1 MANEHFAAALRNL
14 GGIHSIP
21 KPTPKPKTG
30 AGKNDE
36 SGSSR
41 QEATGGESS
50 AAMEKVALGGTE
62 EVVEAGSQE
71 LVTRG
76 RKRKQVSA
84 QKAPAKVPKVGR
96 GKGVLLDSDSDSDD
110 EDDDGE
116 GSRVPLGAGKYS
128 AREIIKI
135 MSEIPTEEDWVRM
148 DDSGMVSTFKELG
161 SLWGQ
166 LGSRLAGFNTIA
178 FNLIKS
184 ERDTAETFGTRARK
198 AESDLALE
206 RSAKEKLESELEK
219 RVKEAETRLEAEWK
233 RKLEE
238 AETRA
243 GDSEKRVAGLEEDVG
258 KLKKQ
263 LEDRKEPEVVIA
275 DFKESEEYKGA
286 LANAAAAEVVRCWNV
301 AERHIKTDPVADL
314 NSFINLYIQARDDA
328 SAGKGEPEPFEG
340 PSPSFIA
347 PANPV
352 APVDAALQTNNL
364 PPAT

>member
-30 AGKNDE
+30 SGKNDE

-50 AAMEKVALGGTE
+50 AAMEKIALGETE
-62 EVVEAGSQE
+62 EVVEPGSRE

-76 RKRKQVSA
+76 RKRKQDSA

-116 GSRVPLGAGKYS
+116 GARVSLGAGKYS

-166 LGSRLAGFNTIA
+166 VSMSSLLCC
-178 FNLIKS
+178 L
-184 ERDTAETFGTRARK
+184 
-198 AESDLALE
+198 LYAL
-206 RSAKEKLESELEK
+206 SS
-219 RVKEAETRLEAEWK
+219 VC
-233 RKLEE
+233 
-238 AETRA
+238 
-243 GDSEKRVAGLEEDVG
+243 
-258 KLKKQ
+258 
-263 LEDRKEPEVVIA
+263 
-275 DFKESEEYKGA
+275 F
-286 LANAAAAEVVRCWNV
+286 
-301 AERHIKTDPVADL
+301 
-314 NSFINLYIQARDDA
+314 
-328 SAGKGEPEPFEG
+328 
-340 PSPSFIA
+340 
-347 PANPV
+347 
-352 APVDAALQTNNL
+352 
-364 PPAT
+364 